1 MIDQLLA
8 RRSVGRVLPDRP
20 PREVIERL
28 LEAASAA
35 PSHHHTH
42 PWRFI
47 VVAGK
52 AREEVGHHLR
62 EALRARLPDP
72 DSSASA
78 ALLHKEE
85 SKLLR
90 APVVIV
96 AAVRPSKAPGVIR
109 EEELASGA
117 AACQNILLA
126 AQAEGLGAM
135 WRTGETAYDPA
146 VREALGLEPDDAIVG
161 FIYIGYPDPKQP
173 PPPRPPRRSWRDV
186 TQWWGWDE

>member
-8 RRSVGRVLPDRP
+8 RRSVGRVRPDRP
-20 PREVIERL
+20 PREVIGRL

-35 PSHHHTH
+35 PSHHHTN

-47 VVAGK
+47 VVAGQ
-52 AREEVGHHLR
+52 AREKVGHHLR

-72 DSSASA
+72 NSPASA
-78 ALLHKEE
+78 ALLKKEE
-85 SKLLR
+85 TKLLR

-146 VREALGLEPDDAIVG
+146 VREALSLEPDDAIVG
-161 FIYIGYPDPKQP
+161 FIYVGYPDPAQP
-173 PPPRPPRRSWRDV
+173 PPPRPPRRPWREM